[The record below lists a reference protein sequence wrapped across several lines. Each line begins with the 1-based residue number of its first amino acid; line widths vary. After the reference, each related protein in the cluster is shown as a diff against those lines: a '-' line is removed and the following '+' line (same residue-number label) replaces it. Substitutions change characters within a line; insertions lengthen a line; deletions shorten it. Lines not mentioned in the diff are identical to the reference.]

1 MWVIGNIRKS
11 KKDAKKV
18 LTNGRWFGI
27 LSKLSDG
34 NDRMRPLKKL
44 LKKVEKKWLTNEE
57 RSVRI
62 KMFRRERMCTL

>member
-1 MWVIGNIRKS
+1 MS

-18 LTNGRWFGI
+18 LTNGGRFGI

-44 LKKVEKKWLTNEE
+44 LKKVEK
-57 RSVRI
+57 SG
-62 KMFRRERMCTL
+62 